1 MMNLEKKY
9 NEGIAIPVSDA
20 VLLPGMV
27 HTLKLNRFSEKEIE
41 KLANEEEVKIALLLK
56 QNFNQNGL
64 KEEDFYR
71 VGVSFKINEIEK
83 TQIGYK
89 IKIKV
94 LDRVDLKTINFEED
108 LIRVEFEFA
117 SDIVDIS
124 ETSQKEMVDYI
135 KKVSREIS
143 NNFKGTEDFMANL
156 EEQKDLNKIIGFLTT
171 FMPISNEEK
180 YDLIETQSLKDRGLK
195 FMDYLLKHKEY
206 VELQFEMTQKF
217 NEKANKS
224 YRESVLREQLKA
236 IQSELN
242 EGKSINSKK
251 DKDYLNKIEEAQ
263 MPEEIKEAALEELD
277 KLESQSPNSSEYNV
291 IRNYLDL
298 LTQLPWK
305 KSEAKAVDL
314 NEARRILNDQHYGLE
329 KVKDRIIQHLAVMQ
343 LKKDKKGS
351 ILLLVGPPGTGKTSL
366 GKSIAEAL
374 GRKYTRLSLGGVRD
388 EAEIRGHR
396 RTYIGAMPGR
406 IVQTIKK
413 AGEINPVM
421 VLDEIDKLMTSY
433 NGDPASA
440 LLEVLDPEQNDTF
453 TDHYLDLPYDLSDVF
468 FIATANSL
476 DTIPRPLL
484 DRMEV
489 IQISSYTMSEKF
501 YIAKNHLMR
510 ATLEEHG
517 LNDTQLVVEDEA
529 LQRIISEYTLE
540 AGVRGL
546 KKQLATIAR
555 VASEKIVSNNVE
567 LPFKVTA
574 DVLENILGR
583 KVSSHDKAQDDNM
596 PGVVTGLA
604 WTSVGGE
611 ILFIEAT
618 DMPGNGQ
625 VTLTGQ
631 LGDVMKE
638 SAKIS
643 LSLLKSRLPMNAVN
657 FKEKDLHI
665 HVPSGATPKDGPS
678 AGITLFTALA
688 SLITGIKV
696 DSRLAMTGEITL
708 RGAVLP
714 IGGLKEKLIAA
725 QRAGIKKALIPK
737 DNVIDLKDVPEEV
750 KEELTIVPVETV
762 EDVLKETLGI
772 SLPKIEHVFNANN
785 LLQGTFNANV
795 N

>member
-117 SDIVDIS
+117 SDIIDIS

-135 KKVSREIS
+135 KKVSGEIS

-396 RTYIGAMPGR
+396 RTYVGAMPGR
-406 IVQTIKK
+406 IIQTIKK
-413 AGEINPVM
+413 AGETNPVM

-772 SLPKIEHVFNANN
+772 SLPKIEHVFNPNN